1 MKAHSTRIARH
12 KAHPAEALALADDE
26 ADLAGLA
33 GLSVEEPLEEGL
45 HDSPIKGLAVRELEF
60 SAFFPQ

>member
-1 MKAHSTRIARH
+1 MKAHSTRHART

-33 GLSVEEPLEEGL
+33 GLSVEETLEEDL

>member
-1 MKAHSTRIARH
+1 MKAHSTRHART

-33 GLSVEEPLEEGL
+33 
-45 HDSPIKGLAVRELEF
+45 VRELEF

>member
-1 MKAHSTRIARH
+1 MNANSTRMARR

-33 GLSVEEPLEEGL
+33 GLSVQEAAEDELP
-45 HDSPIKGLAVRELEF
+45 DSPIKGLAVRELEF
-60 SAFFPQ
+60 SAFFAQ